1 MCGRWVVKVVVGFGW
16 CTSLFLS
23 HISVRPYSC
32 HILVIFLSIILLVW
46 HCCCLPPTLPG
57 APRCGLCTQP
67 VAYNDDDK
75 PDVKGF
81 FRLNNE
87 CQECPENPGLI
98 LVLLAVAV
106 VFMCVAGWW
115 AQTKKINISILS
127 IGVDY
132 FQILSIFA
140 GLRVKWPSWVKQ
152 MLQILSIF
160 NLNIDIAGPECAFPD
175 FDYKTK
181 WMLTVITPLIFAAVL
196 ILVFLSVACLKC
208 VLFYSGNAKKGVK
221 YVGEKKKTCCVVVV
235 CCVVIVWVSF
245 QSQTHTPNLALTL
258 FSPPPPLVLLPPGT
272 RRTATN

>member
-1 MCGRWVVKVVVGFGW
+1 
-16 CTSLFLS
+16 
-23 HISVRPYSC
+23 
-32 HILVIFLSIILLVW
+32 
-46 HCCCLPPTLPG
+46 
-57 APRCGLCTQP
+57 LCTQP

-152 MLQILSIF
+152 MLQVLSIF

-221 YVGEKKKTCCVVVV
+221 YVGKKKKTCLCGGGLL
-235 CCVVIVWVSF
+235 CGYRLGVISI
-245 QSQTHTPNLALTL
+245 SNTHTNLVLTL
-258 FSPPPPLVLLPPGT
+258 SPPPPTPIVLLPPGT